1 MYRIAGIWVSW
12 NASCLCVFAATI
24 VYVPAKEM
32 WIQYTCNRPMH
43 VELIRMFFDGMT
55 AQSLRVENCYAG
67 LPLDHDLVAR
77 EKMV

>member
-32 WIQYTCNRPMH
+32 WIQYKCNRPMH
-43 VELIRMFFDGMT
+43 FELVRVFFDGMT
-55 AQSLRVENCYAG
+55 A
-67 LPLDHDLVAR
+67 
-77 EKMV
+77 